1 MLTQD
6 NKLRRFRRRD
16 LSKVVQSI
24 KRVFRDKPSLTAP
37 LLDQLYGSIN
47 HQGVSTLTT
56 VYLQRYLHIDNR
68 EPIIIFW
75 NGSMDLTIIKRLRLQ
90 GIIAYLNI
98 TAYSDKNNNEFNL
111 KLTNIETKEVLY
123 SGYIGKINKNGRML
137 NLLEAH
143 GLVCDMDHHI
153 THCHD
158 PIADVILTKCIFNY
172 VVLKIR
178 PIHLYKLSR
187 NYRKR

>member
-1 MLTQD
+1 HRSVSSSGAISNSLNKYKPEKLEGSPLVLTQD

-111 KLTNIETKEVLY
+111 KLTN
-123 SGYIGKINKNGRML
+123 
-137 NLLEAH
+137 
-143 GLVCDMDHHI
+143 
-153 THCHD
+153 
-158 PIADVILTKCIFNY
+158 
-172 VVLKIR
+172 
-178 PIHLYKLSR
+178 
-187 NYRKR
+187 